1 MDTKTTVAK
10 KAIMVIESRIL
21 IDGILDSQH
30 PSHKIAVEKA
40 KNLQL
45 KEEFKDRDILVYAP
59 DKNKNLTTSTYRHH
73 ASTEDNSLHTPKN
86 ITQGKVRKLR
96 SPKTPKVESI
106 EEMEARI
113 QAMKNLISQ

>member
-1 MDTKTTVAK
+1 MEIIKR

-21 IDGILDSQH
+21 VDGILISQH

-40 KNLQL
+40 KGLQK

-59 DKNKNLTTSTYRHH
+59 DKSMGFTTSTYKHH
-73 ASTEDNSLHTPKN
+73 NSVSENTLHTAKN
-86 ITQGKVRKLR
+86 ITQGKVRKIR

-113 QAMKNLISQ
+113 QAMKNLLG